1 MVAVRKQWFI
11 GVALA
16 VLVGVAIAYG
26 WKVLNIPTLP
36 ASIAVGNGR
45 IEATEVDVATRYAGQ
60 VAQVDVREGDW
71 VEAGQTLATMD
82 ARQSEAE
89 LREAQANLR
98 QAHEAERYASAVVR
112 QRQSEVTLARKDLQ
126 RAQELAG
133 DGHISRQ
140 ELDQRSAGMIS
151 ASAALDAARIQVEE
165 ATAAI
170 ASAEARVQRLT
181 IVLQDSVLR
190 APRDGRVLYRLAEPG
205 EVLPV
210 GGKVLTLLDLS
221 DVYMAI
227 FLPTDQA
234 TRVALKAEARI
245 VLDAASNVSAPA
257 EVSFVASQAQF
268 TPRSVET
275 RTEREKLMFRVEV
288 RLDPA
293 LVRHYASR
301 IKTGI
306 PGVAYIRLDPAAP
319 WPAMIPPLVDISR
332 PVSEQ

>member
-1 MVAVRKQWFI
+1 MAVTKQWFI
-11 GVALA
+11 GVALT
-16 VLVGVAIAYG
+16 VLAGVVVAYG
-26 WKVLNIPTLP
+26 WKVLNTPALPT
-36 ASIAVGNGR
+36 SIAVGNGR
-45 IEATEVDVATRYAGQ
+45 IEATEVDVATRYAGR
-60 VAQVDVREGDW
+60 VAQVNVREGDW
-71 VEAGQTLATMD
+71 VEAGQVLASMD
-82 ARQSEAE
+82 TEQSEAE

-98 QAHEAERYASAVVR
+98 QAREGERYAGAVVR
-112 QRQSEVTLARKDLQ
+112 QRESELNLARKDLQ
-126 RAQELAG
+126 RAQQLVR

-140 ELDQRSAGMIS
+140 ELDQRNASMIS
-151 ASAALDAARIQVEE
+151 AAAALDAARIQVEE

-181 IVLQDSVLR
+181 IVLQDSLLK

-210 GGKVLTLLDLS
+210 GGKILTILDLS

-234 TRVALKAEARI
+234 TRVALKAEGRI
-245 VLDAASNVSAPA
+245 VLDAIPNVSAPA

-288 RLDPA
+288 RLDPE

-306 PGVAYIRLDPAAP
+306 PGVAYVRLDPEVP
-319 WPAMIPPLVDISR
+319 WPAMIPPVVDTSR
-332 PVSEQ
+332 PIAEQ